1 MASKAPD
8 SVVAEYYLIRLM
20 QWREST
26 ERLDAALARE
36 IKAELEKLRK
46 GMSRELVGAAG
57 MIAESKGITRAQLE
71 GMDRWIDDS
80 IAGASAAVVKS
91 ISVPTLAVASASLAL
106 GNDMLSMGGMV
117 KEFRSAELTDE
128 MMLAWFDQSP
138 VLRGGTLQ
146 AWVDKVFSDGVK
158 AEIFNTLRISNMQG
172 EGYAKM
178 VKGLLQK
185 GLSLGIA
192 VTERE
197 AVTLARTYT
206 QTANVGAM
214 EAVYEANRK
223 IIPEIMWVTALDNRV
238 CPLCAT
244 LDGHKWKTD
253 DMRRPPMPRHPRCR
267 CMWQPVPVSFRSL
280 GLDMDDIEVT
290 RRWVVRERGNVGVGG
305 RKVLATGTTKENFS
319 GWWQTLPV
327 GMQNQSIGAV
337 RAGLVRD
344 GNLSWKDLVDFKT
357 GRYYTLDELGFGRDG
372 KRV

>member
-8 SVVAEYYLIRLM
+8 SVIAEYYLIRLM
-20 QWREST
+20 QWRESM
-26 ERLDAALARE
+26 ERLDAALANE
-36 IKAELEKLRK
+36 IKAELAKLRK
-46 GMSRELVGAAG
+46 GMSWELIDAAG
-57 MIAESKGITRAQLE
+57 KIAESKGITRAQLE
-71 GMDRWIDDS
+71 NIDRWLDDKL
-80 IAGASAAVVKS
+80 AGPSAAVVGI
-91 ISVPTLAVASASLAL
+91 ISEPTLAVASASLAFS
-106 GNDMLSMGGMV
+106 NDMLSLGGRV
-117 KEFRSAELTDE
+117 KGFRPAELTEE

-138 VLRGGTLQ
+138 ILRGSTLQ
-146 AWVDKVFSDGVK
+146 AWVGKVFTDGIK
-158 AEIFNTLRISNMQG
+158 TEIFDFLRTSNVQG

-185 GLSLGIA
+185 AFDLGVA

-214 EAVYEANRK
+214 ESVYEANRK

-267 CMWQPVPVSFRSL
+267 CVWRPVPVSFRSL

-290 RRWVVRERGNVGVGG
+290 RRWVIRERGNVGVGG
-305 RKVLATGTTKENFS
+305 KKVLATGTTKENFS
-319 GWWQTLPV
+319 GWWQTLPT

-344 GNLSWKDLVDFKT
+344 GRLSWKDLVDFKT
-357 GRYYTLDELGFGRDG
+357 GRYFTLDELGFGRDG
-372 KRV
+372 KSV